1 MNWRNVFLIFRREVL
16 DQVRDRRTLF
26 MILILPV
33 LLYPAMGV
41 GIVPLIQFAEQPRTL
56 VILGA
61 DALPEPTLI
70 EGDHFAAEWFR
81 DPSDRSKIVV
91 ISDSTSHRD
100 DSETSPGV
108 EEKRRKL
115 IDTARGFREPLE
127 RQIVLDA
134 QFAEALRAGD
144 QRAISSLG
152 KQRKELAE
160 SLRQPFAASGMHVL
174 VVIPPHFS
182 TNIRQMQEAA
192 ANRRIEAITTDYPR
206 PIILRNSADEKSAM
220 AALRVQKVLSAW
232 EHAILRTTLRDV
244 GLPEAFPRPVNP
256 TEVDLAADNELAA
269 NVWSKLFPA
278 LLMMMALTGA
288 FYPAIDLGAG
298 EKERGTMETLLI
310 CPATRTE
317 IVIGKF
323 FTVMLFSMST
333 ALLNLSSAGLSGK
346 YMLSLTGGSAGGLS
360 RLGDLSLPPITSLV
374 WVLVLLVP
382 LSALFSALC
391 LALATFAKSSK
402 EGQYYLTPLL
412 MLTLGLTMF
421 CLSPAVEMQP
431 FYSILPVMGPALLL
445 KGLLL
450 ANHQTATLYVYVA
463 PVLISSLGYS
473 FLALWWAID
482 QFGSEEVLF
491 REAERFDL
499 RLWVQH
505 LLRDKEPTPSF
516 SEATFA
522 FIFIMMLQ
530 FLSLK
535 VLQAPLQ
542 SATPEAKPLVMMQV
556 LIIQQL
562 VIIATPPLLMGVML
576 TTSVLQTFRLQ
587 LPRWSD
593 LAAVAIL
600 PLALHPLTLELS
612 ANLQWFFPPLPP
624 SVGEAMAAMSSDHL
638 PIWLVLLTFAL
649 APAVCEEIAFRGFI
663 LSGFRHTG
671 RDRLAIV
678 LSGLAF
684 GVMHLIPQQVLN
696 AAMLGILLGW
706 IAVQT
711 RSLWPGIAFHLIYNG
726 LEVCRNRFGKT
737 VDIDG
742 GWQLLFRQESGL
754 RYQPLLSMICAALA
768 ISVLLLLWRRR
779 LPPVEVKEPRSTTA
793 LTTTASAIMPR

>member
-61 DALPEPTLI
+61 DALPEPALI
-70 EGDHFAAEWFR
+70 EGGHLAEEWFR
-81 DPSDRSKIVV
+81 DPADHSKIVV
-91 ISDSTSHRD
+91 VTDAKSQGD
-100 DSETSPGV
+100 DSHATPATQ
-108 EEKRRKL
+108 EKRRKL
-115 IDTARGFREPLE
+115 IELAQSFREPLE
-127 RQIVLDA
+127 RQIVVNA
-134 QFAEALRAGD
+134 QFAEAAKAND
-144 QRAISSLG
+144 QQAMARLNEE
-152 KQRKELAE
+152 RKDLAE

-174 VVIPPHFS
+174 VVIPPTFGEH
-182 TNIRQMQEAA
+182 IRQMQDAA
-192 ANRRIEAITTDYPR
+192 VNHRIEAIRTDYPR
-206 PIILRNSADEKSAM
+206 PILLRNSADEKSAM
-220 AALRVQKVLSAW
+220 AALRVQKVLASW
-232 EHAILRTTLRDV
+232 EHAILQNVLHDV
-244 GLPEAFPRPVNP
+244 GLPPELPKPVNP

-333 ALLNLSSAGLSGK
+333 ALLNMLSAGLSGK
-346 YMLSLTGGSAGGLS
+346 YILSLTGGSSGGLS
-360 RLGDLSLPPITSLV
+360 RLGDLSLPPIASLV

-450 ANHQTATLYVYVA
+450 ANHQTAALYVYVA
-463 PVLISSLGYS
+463 PVLIASLGYS

-499 RLWVQH
+499 RLWLQH

-516 SEATFA
+516 SEASFA

-542 SATPEAKPLVMMQV
+542 AASAVERPLVMMQV

-576 TTSVLQTFRLQ
+576 TTSVRQTFRLQ
-587 LPRWSD
+587 MPRLSD
-593 LAAVAIL
+593 LAAVMIL
-600 PLALHPLTLELS
+600 PLALHPLTLEFS
-612 ANLQWFFPPLPP
+612 ASLHWFFPPLPP

-638 PIWLVLLTFAL
+638 PLWLVLLTFAL
-649 APAVCEEIAFRGFI
+649 APAVCEELAFRGFI

-671 RDRLAIV
+671 RDRLAII
-678 LSGLAF
+678 LSGVAF

-706 IAVQT
+706 IAVRT
-711 RSLWPGIAFHLIYNG
+711 RSLWPGIAFHFLYNG
-726 LEVCRNRFGKT
+726 LEVCRNRFGKL
-737 VDIDG
+737 VDVTG
-742 GWQLLFRQESGL
+742 GWQLLFRNEGGL
-754 RYQPLLSMICAALA
+754 RYQPLLLVLCAVVAV
-768 ISVLLLLWRRR
+768 SLLLILSRRR
-779 LPPVEVKEPRSTTA
+779 PVFGDTTEQP
-793 LTTTASAIMPR
+793 LSPLHASPSMMMPR

>member
-1 MNWRNVFLIFRREVL
+1 MNWHNVRLIFFREVL

-26 MILILPV
+26 MILVLPV

-56 VILGA
+56 VVLGA
-61 DALPEPTLI
+61 DALPDPPLVD
-70 EGDHFAAEWFR
+70 GDHLAAEWFR
-81 DPSDRSKIVV
+81 DPGDQKKIVV
-91 ISDSTSHRD
+91 VSDAKSSSESREKSTL
-100 DSETSPGV
+100 SED
-108 EEKRRKL
+108 KRWKL
-115 IDTARGFREPLE
+115 LDTAELFREPLD
-127 RQIVLDA
+127 RQVVLAA
-134 QFAEALRAGD
+134 QLAEAERIGD
-144 QRAISSLG
+144 QQAIASLT
-152 KQRKELAE
+152 KQRQELSA
-160 SLRQPFAASGMHVL
+160 SMSQLFATSGIHVL
-174 VVIPPHFS
+174 IVVPDGFARHV
-182 TNIRQMQEAA
+182 QEMEAA
-192 ANRRIEAITTDYPR
+192 ATQRQFDAMTTQYPR
-206 PIILRNSADEKSAM
+206 PILLRNSADEKSAM
-220 AALRVQKVLSAW
+220 AALRVQKALNNW
-232 EHAILRTTLRDV
+232 EHAILQNLLHDV
-244 GLPEAFPRPVNP
+244 GLPEELPSPVNP
-256 TEVDLAADNELAA
+256 TEIDLAAENELAA

-317 IVIGKF
+317 IVVGKF
-323 FTVMLFSMST
+323 FTVMLFSMAT

-346 YMLSLTGGSAGGLS
+346 YMLSLTGGGGGLS
-360 RLGDLSLPPITSLV
+360 RLGDLSLPPITALA

-450 ANHQTATLYVYVA
+450 ANHQTAGLFVYVA

-482 QFGSEEVLF
+482 QFGNEEVLF

-505 LLRDKEPTPSF
+505 LLRDKEPTPTF

-530 FLSLK
+530 FLSLRI
-535 VLQAPLQ
+535 LQAPLA
-542 SATPEAKPLVMMQV
+542 SASPAERPLVMMQV

-576 TTSVLQTFRLQ
+576 TTSVVKTFRLQ
-587 LPRWSD
+587 VPRWSD
-593 LAAVAIL
+593 LAAVAVL
-600 PLALHPLTLELS
+600 PLVLHPLTLELS
-612 ANLQWFFPPLPP
+612 ASLHWFFPPLPP
-624 SVGEAMAAMSSDHL
+624 NVNEAMAAMSSDQL
-638 PIWLVLLTFAL
+638 PVWLVLLTFAL

-678 LSGLAF
+678 MSGIAF
-684 GVMHLIPQQVLN
+684 GVMHLIPQQVVN
-696 AAMLGILLGW
+696 AALLGILLGW
-706 IAVQT
+706 IAVRT
-711 RSLWPGIAFHLIYNG
+711 NSLWPGILFHLLYNG
-726 LEVCRNRFGKT
+726 LEVCRNRFGNT
-737 VDIDG
+737 LPIEG
-742 GWQLLFRQESGL
+742 SWELLFRNESGL
-754 RYQPLLSMICAALA
+754 RYQPLLLFLCVVVAVGILSF
-768 ISVLLLLWRRR
+768 LWRRQSVVAEMHDPR
-779 LPPVEVKEPRSTTA
+779 ISPPLSGTH
-793 LTTTASAIMPR
+793 SAIMPR

>member
-1 MNWRNVFLIFRREVL
+1 MNWRNVLLIFRREVL

-26 MILILPV
+26 MILVLPV

-41 GIVPLIQFAEQPRTL
+41 GIVPLIQFAEQPRT
-56 VILGA
+56 VVVLGA
-61 DALPEPTLI
+61 DALPHPELLD
-70 EGDHFAAEWFR
+70 GNHFATGWFR
-81 DPSDRSKIVV
+81 DPGDRNKLVV
-91 ISDSTSHRD
+91 ITDATVVEGDSPSAERA
-100 DSETSPGV
+100 
-108 EEKRRKL
+108 RKL
-115 IDTARGFREPLE
+115 INTAKSFREPLE
-127 RQIVLDA
+127 RQVVLEAQLAEAARIDDRAAMTQLDA
-134 QFAEALRAGD
+134 QRKTLRA
-144 QRAISSLG
+144 
-152 KQRKELAE
+152 ELSE
-160 SLRQPFAASGMHVL
+160 PFATSGMQVL
-174 VVIPPHFS
+174 VIVPPDFAA
-182 TNIRQMQEAA
+182 NIQQLHKLA
-192 ANRRIEAITTDYPR
+192 ANRQVDHMAADYPR
-206 PIILRNSADEKSAM
+206 PIVLRNSADEKSAM
-220 AALRVQKVLSAW
+220 ASIRVQNVLSAW
-232 EHAILRTTLRDV
+232 ERAILRNVLQEV
-244 GLPEAFPRPVNP
+244 GLPAELPTPVHP
-256 TEVDLAADNELAA
+256 AEVDLAAENELAA

-323 FTVMLFSMST
+323 FTVMLFSVAT

-431 FYSILPVMGPALLL
+431 FYSVLPVMGPALLL

-450 ANHQTATLYVYVA
+450 GNHQSAALYVYVT

-505 LLRDKEPTPSF
+505 LLRDKEPTPTF
-516 SEATFA
+516 AEASFA

-530 FLSLK
+530 FLSLR

-542 SATPEAKPLVMMQV
+542 GASAAEKPLVMMQV

-576 TTSVLQTFRLQ
+576 TTSVRQTFRLKFPRFLDLGLVAL
-587 LPRWSD
+587 LPF
-593 LAAVAIL
+593 
-600 PLALHPLTLELS
+600 ALHPLTLEFAAS
-612 ANLQWFFPPLPP
+612 LQWFFPPLPP
-624 SVGEAMAAMSSDHL
+624 NIGEAMAAMSSEHL
-638 PIWLVLLTFAL
+638 PAWLVLLTFAL
-649 APAVCEEIAFRGFI
+649 APAVCEELAFRGFI

-706 IAVQT
+706 IAVRT
-711 RSLWPGIAFHLIYNG
+711 ESLWPGIVFHLLYNS
-726 LEVCRNRFGKT
+726 LETCRSRYGKT
-737 VDIDG
+737 LDVSG
-742 GWQLLFRQESGL
+742 GWQVLFRQEGEL
-754 RYQPLLSMICAALA
+754 RYQPILLILCAIATVSIILVLMRRRPAFGDAQEQRTPALPGSA
-768 ISVLLLLWRRR
+768 SVLVSR
-779 LPPVEVKEPRSTTA
+779 
-793 LTTTASAIMPR
+793 

>member
-61 DALPEPTLI
+61 DALPEPALI
-70 EGDHFAAEWFR
+70 DGNHFATEWFR
-81 DPSDRSKIVV
+81 DPADQKKIVV
-91 ISDSTSHRD
+91 VSDAAPVTTST
-100 DSETSPGV
+100 EAAA
-108 EEKRRKL
+108 EKHRKL
-115 IDTARGFREPLE
+115 LETAQSFREPLE
-127 RQIVLDA
+127 RQVVLEA
-134 QFAEALRAGD
+134 QAVEAERSGD
-144 QRAISSLG
+144 QRAMASLRL
-152 KQRKELAE
+152 QRKELSASMSE
-160 SLRQPFAASGMHVL
+160 AFATSGMHVL
-174 VVIPPHFS
+174 VVVPSDFS
-182 TNIRQMQEAA
+182 RNIHQLQDTASQRQFSSLTA
-192 ANRRIEAITTDYPR
+192 DYPR

-220 AALRVQKVLSAW
+220 AAIRVQKVLASW
-232 EHAILRTTLRDV
+232 EHAILKHLLRDV
-244 GLPEAFPRPVNP
+244 GLPEALPSPVHP

-323 FTVMLFSMST
+323 FTVMLFSMAT

-346 YMLSLTGGSAGGLS
+346 YMLSLTGGGAGGLS
-360 RLGDLSLPPITSLV
+360 RLGDLSLPPLTSLV

-450 ANHQTATLYVYVA
+450 SNHQTGVLFVYVA
-463 PVLISSLGYS
+463 PVLMSSLGYS

-499 RLWVQH
+499 RLWLQH

-516 SEATFA
+516 SEAAFA

-542 SATPEAKPLVMMQV
+542 AASAVERPLVMMQV

-576 TTSVLQTFRLQ
+576 TTSVRQTFRLHM
-587 LPRWSD
+587 PRLSD
-593 LAAVAIL
+593 LVAVMIL
-600 PLALHPLTLELS
+600 PLALHPLTLEFS
-612 ANLQWFFPPLPP
+612 ASLHWFFPPLPP

-638 PIWLVLLTFAL
+638 PLWLVLLTFAL
-649 APAVCEEIAFRGFI
+649 APAVCEELAFRGFI

-671 RDRLAIV
+671 RDRLAII
-678 LSGLAF
+678 LSGIAF

-696 AAMLGILLGW
+696 AALLGILLGW
-706 IAVQT
+706 IAVRT
-711 RSLWPGIAFHLIYNG
+711 RSLWPGIAFHFLYNG
-726 LEVCRNRFGKT
+726 LEVCRNRFGKLFDVT
-737 VDIDG
+737 G
-742 GWQLLFRQESGL
+742 GWQLLFRNEGGL
-754 RYQPLLSMICAALA
+754 RYQPLLLVLCAVLTV
-768 ISVLLLLWRRR
+768 ILLLILSRRR
-779 LPPVEVKEPRSTTA
+779 PVVSDTAEPPLSP
-793 LTTTASAIMPR
+793 LHASPSMLMQR

>member
-26 MILILPV
+26 MILVLPV

-41 GIVPLIQFAEQPRTL
+41 GIVPLIQFSEQPRTL

-61 DALPEPTLI
+61 DALPQPPLLD
-70 EGDHFAAEWFR
+70 GDHLAAEWFR
-81 DPSDRSKIVV
+81 DPADQSKIVV
-91 ISDSTSHRD
+91 VSDASPSGDH
-100 DSETSPGV
+100 SEPASV
-108 EEKRRKL
+108 AEEKRRKL
-115 IDTARGFREPLE
+115 IETANQFREPLE
-127 RQIVLDA
+127 RQIVIDA
-134 QFAEALRAGD
+134 QFTEAIRAGD
-144 QRAISSLG
+144 QQAIASLG
-152 KQRKELAE
+152 EQRKKLAE
-160 SLRQPFAASGMHVL
+160 SLRQPFAVSGMHVL
-174 VVIPPHFS
+174 VVVPANFAEH
-182 TNIRQMQEAA
+182 IREMKDAA
-192 ANRRIEAITTDYPR
+192 VNRHGAAIHMDYPR
-206 PIILRNSADEKSAM
+206 PIILRNSADEKSAV
-220 AALRVQKVLSAW
+220 AAIRVQKVFSNW
-232 EHAILRTTLRDV
+232 ENAILRNILREV
-244 GLPEAFPRPVNP
+244 GLPDELPAPVNP
-256 TEVDLAADNELAA
+256 TEMDLAAENELAA

-346 YMLSLTGGSAGGLS
+346 YMLSLTGGSGGGLS

-374 WVLVLLVP
+374 WVLVLLIP

-421 CLSPAVEMQP
+421 CLSPTVEMQP

-450 ANHQTATLYVYVA
+450 GNHQAIGLYVYVT
-463 PVLISSLGYS
+463 PVLLSSLGYS

-516 SEATFA
+516 AEASFA

-530 FLSLK
+530 FLSIK

-542 SATPEAKPLVMMQV
+542 TATAADRPLVMMQV

-576 TTSVLQTFRLQ
+576 TTSVMKTFRLQ
-587 LPRWSD
+587 LPRLSD
-593 LAAVAIL
+593 LAAVALL

-612 ANLQWFFPPLPP
+612 AAMHAFFPPLPP

-638 PIWLVLLTFAL
+638 PLWLVLLTFAL
-649 APAVCEEIAFRGFI
+649 APAVCEELAFRGFI

-678 LSGLAF
+678 MSGLAF
-684 GVMHLIPQQVLN
+684 GVMHLIPQQVFN

-711 RSLWPGIAFHLIYNG
+711 RSLWPGVAFHFLYNG

-737 VDIDG
+737 VEFNG
-742 GWQLLFRQESGL
+742 GWQLFFRNEAGL
-754 RYQPLLSMICAALA
+754 RYQPLLLVLCALVAVGLLCLLA
-768 ISVLLLLWRRR
+768 RRR
-779 LPPVEVKEPRSTTA
+779 SPFGEIQDQPTA
-793 LTTTASAIMPR
+793 TLAGTASTLMPR